1 MTDTTTTVPMTCG
14 HMSDGNDNCPNNC
27 PDSKPFVED
36 PMPELSNTE
45 KALGESLDG
54 LESPLPVRRNYLQ
67 ETLAAVEAHF
77 TSLAVLLQHLRHE
90 MEIEYGL
97 QTLTSEAETE

>member
-14 HMSDGNDNCPNNC
+14 HMSDGNENCPYDC
-27 PDSKPFVED
+27 PDSKPIITD

-45 KALGESLDG
+45 KALGKSLEGPESK
-54 LESPLPVRRNYLQ
+54 LPVGRNYLQ
-67 ETLAAVEAHF
+67 ETLAAIEAHF

-97 QTLTSEAETE
+97 VTLTSEAETG